1 VCACVVV
8 VCVCACAFI
17 KKYSLSL
24 SFLVFLQEDKC
35 DLEAGTYVVDGD
47 EVRMLEP
54 GQFAH
59 TGDDDGDSDDEMM
72 DEKEGF
78 LLIFLPPEKKTQKY
92 SL

>member
-1 VCACVVV
+1 MCVCACVRVV
-8 VCVCACAFI
+8 VRVCACAYL
-17 KKYSLSL
+17 KKKSL

-59 TGDDDGDSDDEMM
+59 TGDNDGDSDDEMM
-72 DEKEGF
+72 DEEEGVL
-78 LLIFLPPEKKTQKY
+78 LLIF
-92 SL
+92 